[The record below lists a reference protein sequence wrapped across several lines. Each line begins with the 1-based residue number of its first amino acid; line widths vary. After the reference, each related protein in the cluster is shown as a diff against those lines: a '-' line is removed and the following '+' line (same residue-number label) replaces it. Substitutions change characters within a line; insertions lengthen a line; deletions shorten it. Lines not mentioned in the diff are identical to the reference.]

1 MEIVQLENQLAKS
14 NCFIIVDWDSKACII
29 IDPASRDSEKEI
41 EFIERHSLTLDYIFM
56 THGHADH
63 CWGVNSLRNAYSNVQ
78 LVCSEACHQKMKK
91 EVNLFFR
98 LYIDDPEYKYEVAPA
113 DMQIEKDN
121 ELLDW
126 HGNEIHF
133 VLTPGHSPDSL
144 CIDID
149 GKLFT
154 GDTIMP
160 YPPYFN
166 GRGSSKEEWTKS
178 VQRIEEMY
186 EPNTE
191 IYPGHGDVITLG
203 EWTNSEYSK
212 TK

>member
-14 NCFIIVDWDSKACII
+14 NCFIIVDWDSKTCII
-29 IDPASRDSEKEI
+29 IDPASKDSEKEI
-41 EFIERHSLTLDYIFM
+41 EFVEGHSLVLDYIIL

-63 CWGVNSLRNAYSNVQ
+63 CWGVNTLRDAYPNVK
-78 LVCSEACHQKMKK
+78 LIYSEACNQKMKK

-98 LYIDDPEYKYEVAPA
+98 LYIDDPDYRYEVAPA
-113 DMQIEKDN
+113 EIQINKEN
-121 ELLDW
+121 EVIYW
-126 HGNEIHF
+126 HGNKISF
-133 VLTPGHSPDSL
+133 NLTPGHSPGSM
-144 CIDID
+144 CIELG

-160 YPPYFN
+160 YQPYFN
-166 GRGSSKEEWTKS
+166 GRGSSKEEWAES
-178 VQRIEEMY
+178 VKRIEREY